1 MQLKHILS
9 DYFDGPQETPK
20 RSVLTENILTESL
33 QPNFPVTP
41 HVCSWEIHTSP
52 ERFTKTYTF
61 SDRRRLFDFVRDL
74 LVFEDDF
81 GHHGT
86 HKIDHNE
93 VTVEVYTHDINR
105 ITELDQEYTKN
116 ADMIFQDVLDYG
128 Y

>member
-9 DYFDGPQETPK
+9 DYFDGPQETLR
-20 RSVLTENILTESL
+20 RSDLSENILTESL

-41 HVCSWEIHTSP
+41 HECSWEIHTSP

-61 SDRRRLFDFVRDL
+61 SDRKRLCDFVKDL
-74 LVFEDDF
+74 LAFEDDF
-81 GHHGT
+81 GHHGM